1 MTTDQVLPK
10 ADEATSPD
18 GRQFR
23 FRVANAHDYPPGR
36 FVSLRE
42 SDGQTR
48 LGQIEQSEVDHRG
61 ELTASG
67 RVYATVDQAG
77 RLSNRSSPFAAATVV
92 EADAELIGLMNNNLG
107 AVLDVGQVSSVPG
120 ASAALLPHRFNRHTF
135 WCGQSG
141 SGKTYSLGVLLE
153 ELLMHSELPM
163 VIFDPN
169 ADFVRL
175 AEVRDDAPSARA
187 AAVTRRDLRILRP
200 GGESGESPR
209 VRFTALGL
217 TAKAAVLRLDPLID
231 RVEYNTLLHMEEILS
246 TTEIGSILPQL
257 RASNDPALNGFA
269 LRIENLGLLSWE
281 IWAQDKLAATEII
294 DTRPA
299 ATVLDLGG
307 FAYKEEPLVV
317 ALSVLDDL
325 WSRRSERRPFLLV
338 IDEAHNLCSPEV
350 ETALERAVLERI
362 IQIAAEGRKY
372 GLWLLLSTQRP
383 SRVHPGIIS
392 QCDNLA
398 LMRMSSQ
405 RDLDELA
412 TIFGFAP
419 PALVNQ
425 SPLFRQGEA
434 LFAGGFT
441 PVPTVVQMRQRL
453 THEGGRDVSVPLPES
468 DPVEPGKS
476 M

>member
-1 MTTDQVLPK
+1 MTTDQAALLGV
-10 ADEATSPD
+10 DEATSTN
-18 GRQFR
+18 GRHFR
-23 FRVANAHDYPPGR
+23 FKVANAQDYPPGS
-36 FVSLRE
+36 FVSLRDSGGE
-42 SDGQTR
+42 IR
-48 LGQIEQSEVDHRG
+48 LGQIEQSEVDHQG
-61 ELTASG
+61 ELTATG
-67 RVYATVDQAG
+67 RIYATVDEEG
-77 RLSNRSSPFAAATVV
+77 RLSNRSTPFASAAV
-92 EADAELIGLMNNNLG
+92 AETDSELMELMNDSLG
-107 AVLDVGQVSSVPG
+107 AVLEVGQVASVPG
-120 ASAALLPHRFNRHTF
+120 ALACLMPHRFNRHTF

-153 ELLMHSELPM
+153 ELLMHTELPM
-163 VIFDPN
+163 IIFDPN

-175 AEVRDDAPSARA
+175 VEVRDDAPPARA
-187 AAVTRRDLRILRP
+187 EAVPAAIYGSSDQGDR
-200 GGESGESPR
+200 SGESPR

-217 TAKAAVLRLDPLID
+217 SAKAAVLRLDPLID
-231 RVEYNTLLHMEEILS
+231 RVEYNTLLHLEEVLS
-246 TTEIGSILPQL
+246 TRDIGRILPEL
-257 RASNDPALNGFA
+257 RASNDPALIDFA
-269 LRIENLGLLSWE
+269 LRMENLGILSWD
-281 IWAQDKLAATEII
+281 IWAGDKLAATEII

-307 FAYKEEPLVV
+307 FKSKEEPLVV

-383 SRVHPGIIS
+383 SRVHQGIIS

-419 PALVNQ
+419 PALVDQ

-434 LFAGGFT
+434 LFAGGFA
-441 PVPTVVQMRQRL
+441 PAPSVVQMRQRL
-453 THEGGRDVSVPLPES
+453 THEGGRDVSVPLPN
-468 DPVEPGKS
+468 PT
-476 M
+476 

>member
-1 MTTDQVLPK
+1 MTTDQALLG
-10 ADEATSPD
+10 ADEATSPN
-18 GRQFR
+18 GRHFR
-23 FRVANAHDYPPGR
+23 FKVANAQDYPPGS
-36 FVSLRE
+36 FVSLRDSGGE
-42 SDGQTR
+42 IR

-61 ELTASG
+61 ELTATG
-67 RVYATVDQAG
+67 RIYATVDQEG
-77 RLSNRSSPFAAATVV
+77 RLSNRSAPFASAAVAV
-92 EADAELIGLMNNNLG
+92 ADSELMGLMNDSLG
-107 AVLDVGQVSSVPG
+107 AVLEVGQVASVPG
-120 ASAALLPHRFNRHTF
+120 ALAGLMPHRFNRHTF

-153 ELLMHSELPM
+153 ELLMHTELPM
-163 VIFDPN
+163 IIFDPN

-175 AEVRDDAPSARA
+175 AEVRDDAPPARA

-200 GGESGESPR
+200 GNQSAESPR
-209 VRFTALGL
+209 VRFTDLGL
-217 TAKAAVLRLDPLID
+217 SAKAAVLRLDPLID
-231 RVEYNTLLHMEEILS
+231 RVEYNTLLHLEEVLS
-246 TTEIGSILPQL
+246 TREVGRVLPEL
-257 RASNDPALNGFA
+257 RASNDPALIDFA
-269 LRIENLGLLSWE
+269 LRIENLGILSWD

-307 FAYKEEPLVV
+307 FKSKEEPLVV

-383 SRVHPGIIS
+383 SRVHQGIIS

-419 PALVNQ
+419 PALVDQ

-434 LFAGGFT
+434 LFAGGFA
-441 PVPTVVQMRQRL
+441 PAPTVVQMRQRL
-453 THEGGRDVSVPLPES
+453 THEGGRDVSVPLPN
-468 DPVEPGKS
+468 PT
-476 M
+476 

>member
-1 MTTDQVLPK
+1 MTTDQALLG
-10 ADEATSPD
+10 ADEATSPN
-18 GRQFR
+18 GRHFR
-23 FRVANAHDYPPGR
+23 FKVANAQDYPPGS
-36 FVSLRE
+36 FVSLRDSGGE
-42 SDGQTR
+42 IR
-48 LGQIEQSEVDHRG
+48 LGQIEQSEVDQRG
-61 ELTASG
+61 ELTATG
-67 RVYATVDQAG
+67 RIYATVDQEG
-77 RLSNRSSPFAAATVV
+77 RLSNRSAPFTSAAVAV
-92 EADAELIGLMNNNLG
+92 ADSELMGLMNDSLG
-107 AVLDVGQVSSVPG
+107 AVLEVGQVASVPG
-120 ASAALLPHRFNRHTF
+120 ALAGLMPHRFNRHTF

-153 ELLMHSELPM
+153 ELLMHTELPM

-175 AEVRDDAPSARA
+175 VEVRDDAPPARA
-187 AAVTRRDLRILRP
+187 EAVARRDLRILRP
-200 GGESGESPR
+200 GNQSAESPR
-209 VRFTALGL
+209 VRFTDLGL
-217 TAKAAVLRLDPLID
+217 SAKAAVLRLDPLID
-231 RVEYNTLLHMEEILS
+231 RVEYNTLLHLEEVLS
-246 TTEIGSILPQL
+246 TREVGRVLPEL
-257 RASNDPALNGFA
+257 RASNDSALIDFA
-269 LRIENLGLLSWE
+269 LRIENLGILSWD

-307 FAYKEEPLVV
+307 FKSKEEPLVV

-383 SRVHPGIIS
+383 SRVHQGIIS

-419 PALVNQ
+419 PALVDQ

-434 LFAGGFT
+434 LFAGGFA
-441 PVPTVVQMRQRL
+441 PAPTVVQMRQRL
-453 THEGGRDVSVPLPES
+453 THEGGRDVSVPLPN
-468 DPVEPGKS
+468 PT
-476 M
+476 

>member
-1 MTTDQVLPK
+1 MTTDQALLG
-10 ADEATSPD
+10 ADEATSPN
-18 GRQFR
+18 GRHFR
-23 FRVANAHDYPPGR
+23 FKVANAQDYPPGS
-36 FVSLRE
+36 FVSLRDSGGE
-42 SDGQTR
+42 IR

-61 ELTASG
+61 ELTATG
-67 RVYATVDQAG
+67 RIYATVDQEG
-77 RLSNRSSPFAAATVV
+77 RLSNRSAPFASAAVAV
-92 EADAELIGLMNNNLG
+92 ADSELMGLMNDSLG
-107 AVLDVGQVSSVPG
+107 AVLEVGQVASVPG
-120 ASAALLPHRFNRHTF
+120 ALAGLMPHRFNRHTF

-153 ELLMHSELPM
+153 ELLMHTELPM
-163 VIFDPN
+163 IIFDPN

-175 AEVRDDAPSARA
+175 VEVRDDAPPARA
-187 AAVTRRDLRILRP
+187 EAVARRDLRILRP
-200 GGESGESPR
+200 GNQSAESPR
-209 VRFTALGL
+209 VRFTDLGL
-217 TAKAAVLRLDPLID
+217 SAKAAVLRLDPLID
-231 RVEYNTLLHMEEILS
+231 RVEYNTLLHLEEVLS
-246 TTEIGSILPQL
+246 TREVGRVLPEL
-257 RASNDPALNGFA
+257 RASNDSALIDFA
-269 LRIENLGLLSWE
+269 LRIENLGILSWD

-307 FAYKEEPLVV
+307 FKSKEEPLVV

-383 SRVHPGIIS
+383 SRVHQGIIS

-419 PALVNQ
+419 PALVDQ

-434 LFAGGFT
+434 LFAGGFA
-441 PVPTVVQMRQRL
+441 PAPTVVQMRQRL
-453 THEGGRDVSVPLPES
+453 THEGGRDVSVPLPN
-468 DPVEPGKS
+468 PT
-476 M
+476 

>member
-1 MTTDQVLPK
+1 MTTDQALLG

-18 GRQFR
+18 GRHFR
-23 FRVANAHDYPPGR
+23 FKVANAHAYPPGQ
-36 FVSLRE
+36 FVSLRDSGGE
-42 SDGQTR
+42 IR
-48 LGQIEQSEVDHRG
+48 LGQINQYEVDQQG
-61 ELTASG
+61 ELTATG
-67 RVYATVDQAG
+67 QVYATVDQAG
-77 RLSNRSSPFAAATVV
+77 RLSNRSTAFTSAAVAR
-92 EADAELIGLMNNNLG
+92 ADSELVGTLNGSLR
-107 AVLDVGQVSSVPG
+107 AVLEVGQLTTVPG
-120 ASAALLPHRFNRHTF
+120 ATAGLMPHRFNRHTF

-141 SGKTYSLGVLLE
+141 SGKTYALGVLLE
-153 ELLMHSELPM
+153 ELLLHTELPM
-163 VIFDPN
+163 IIFDPN

-175 AEVRDDAPSARA
+175 NEVRDDAQPA
-187 AAVTRRDLRILRP
+187 AAEALARRDLRILRP
-200 GGESGESPR
+200 GDQADESPR

-217 TAKAAVLRLDPLID
+217 SAKAAVLRLDPLID
-231 RVEYNTLLHMEEILS
+231 RVEYNTLLHLEEVLS
-246 TTEIGSILPQL
+246 TREVGRVLPEL
-257 RASNDPALNGFA
+257 RASNDPALNDIA
-269 LRIENLGLLSWE
+269 LRIENLGLMSWE
-281 IWAQDKLAATEII
+281 IWAGDKRSAVEII

-307 FAYKEEPLVV
+307 FKFKEEPLVV

-325 WSRRSERRPFLLV
+325 WARRSERRPFLLV

-350 ETALERAVLERI
+350 ETALERAVLDRI

-383 SRVHPGIIS
+383 SRVHQGIIS

-419 PALVNQ
+419 SALLDQ

-434 LFAGGFT
+434 LFAGGF
-441 PVPTVVQMRQRL
+441 VPAPSTVQGRKRF
-453 THEGGRDVSVPLPES
+453 THEGGRDVSVPLPN
-468 DPVEPGKS
+468 PT
-476 M
+476 